1 MTITYFKETDTLL
14 VIFNNN
20 QVDETKDIS
29 ENILLDLDI
38 KKNIVSMT
46 IEHATQTAT
55 ISNFSFNQI
64 ADKKEVS

>member
-14 VIFNNN
+14 VTFNDNPIE
-20 QVDETKDIS
+20 ETKDIS

-64 ADKKEVS
+64 ADKRTVC